1 MPKIPTIKSNVRITS
16 ETPGVIS
23 NLQISPSQNIA
34 TALTPITDAIVN
46 YAVAEKNLAEKTEA
60 QELYLKS
67 KNDIDIIQ
75 KEVSSLTN
83 TEEAQK
89 IANQKLNQLKLDYGS
104 RSSNTRVQKMF
115 DNMFNLDSI
124 ERYGKIN
131 QSVRNNQILKYSEG
145 WKTRYQ
151 QGLADYDLET
161 NTNLKLE
168 KSKQLE
174 NLIGEKNWYVKGS
187 EAELEKDL
195 NAHKAT
201 LVELD
206 VYNSLRKNDFAT
218 AQKILSDQEKVKF
231 LDPNKRN
238 TLLDKLKKQ
247 SDSFSEKNFEQ
258 NVIQIAANSQFSDL
272 GKVAD
277 VYTPSSGNTAKDFKN
292 KAKFKSIIQKKQEL
306 IDKEGAAEFYT
317 NNDSNLY
324 QLNSTFN
331 QVYAGTM
338 RNPTAEN
345 IKATS
350 DAFDDY
356 AIAANKKFETLNVP
370 DEKRT
375 LLTTAAI
382 TNLKQRIENSTGTE
396 QKLRVINET
405 KLVYG
410 KHLPIIMKQI
420 RNQISPSVSFAFS
433 VDDIDLKTS
442 SLEGPITTED
452 KKNFQSKLKDTMD
465 QADIKIAKEVRSKL
479 EPFSNIIANQPRSK
493 INPNEYIDPVVANIT
508 TAVMRKV
515 ISSTESMSSGDV
527 TKIAKNFTEKF
538 MSDYDLT
545 NDNYWIPRKIGNEPV
560 NQLFFEAQT
569 EIFKTALKYDQID
582 FSKIKIKPIG
592 DGEKLLT
599 EKETLEFFKKNGEF
613 YLSNNDEVYFGVKD
627 NNGYPRKFVY
637 SMISDKGKE
646 QYKPLTLKFLDT
658 SANIGGFYDLDM
670 ELIYNYMTIAD
681 PNLPEE
687 ALMP

>member
-151 QGLADYDLET
+151 QLLADYDLET